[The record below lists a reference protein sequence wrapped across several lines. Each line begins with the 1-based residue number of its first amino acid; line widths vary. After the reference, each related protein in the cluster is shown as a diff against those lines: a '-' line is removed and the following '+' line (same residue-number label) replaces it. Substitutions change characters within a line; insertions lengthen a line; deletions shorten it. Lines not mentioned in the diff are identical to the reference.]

1 MDPGERMTAGGV
13 DRDAARPGEDR
24 IRHRVDDIDDVGQLM
39 RYALAAQLARL
50 ERYGISQNAVARGA
64 GSAPAKVTGSLRA
77 ATTTTTT
84 TTTTTAK
91 SNSNG
96 KAANRPNTRESVALT
111 GDWLRNLDRA
121 MVALAPDTESLG
133 GLNSLGIRLR
143 GLTRND
149 SLPAHLPA
157 GWTWEILQDDADT
170 EFAVL
175 IQASALLSLF
185 MPVDHARRSS
195 SELRQK
201 YKKKIH
207 AIAERLALIGG
218 APPTPRNIDALV
230 LLGSLTKY
238 AYDPDLGDLIG
249 GGLRT
254 SPLGFRHWRVLT
266 QLVHLCQDNLG
277 STSHLKGWVIRLL
290 KDAEELRR
298 RSVCPGRSL
307 DLELAVA
314 IPEPWSPPEDDWVRD
329 LLLTRATDPRST
341 TRERGT
347 AALGLWQRTLAHN
360 PLHREDDAQAR
371 RVGEVETRLREL
383 VAWLRDQGTGQDAGG
398 LRWTAATLEAVLDA
412 GTPVCN
418 VWPTPEPRDESW
430 FRVVRGAADSL
441 DSQEIPERIL
451 QPTKALLLHVLL
463 QNAVV
468 QRRKAIDTLM
478 ASGWSGAVVHALE
491 HVLEHEK
498 EQSWLRVRALFAI
511 GFLQRRDNTVAQ
523 ILVQACKEA
532 HDKLANG
539 PTDAQITEM
548 HAVLFAIGDCFGA
561 GFGAR
566 DRGNLK
572 TVRAGT
578 AVTMRELATGDIT
591 RGDPRFY
598 PVARAL
604 AYQLTFTA
612 QDRRAGT
619 KDSSEELLE
628 ALRAHPDDTTRE
640 FCEWALQYRFGDDG
654 KVRSLLHAA
663 DTDD

>member
-1 MDPGERMTAGGV
+1 MNPGERTAVEGV
-13 DRDAARPGEDR
+13 DRDAARPGDER

-64 GSAPAKVTGSLRA
+64 GSAPAKVTGSLRGP
-77 ATTTTTT
+77 
-84 TTTTTAK
+84 TA
-91 SNSNG
+91 NG
-96 KAANRPNTRESVALT
+96 ASPNRPTGREPVALT

-121 MVALAPDTESLG
+121 IVALAPDTESLG

-143 GLTRND
+143 GLARND

-175 IQASALLSLF
+175 VQASALLSLF

-201 YKKKIH
+201 YKRKIH

-238 AYDPDLGDLIG
+238 AYDADLGDLIG

-266 QLVHLCQDNLG
+266 QLVHLCEDNLT
-277 STSHLKGWVIRLL
+277 SSSHLKGWVIRLL
-290 KDAEELRR
+290 KDADELRR

-307 DLELAVA
+307 DLELAVV
-314 IPEPWSPPEDDWVRD
+314 IPESWSPPEDDWVRD
-329 LLLTRATDPRST
+329 LLIARATDSGST

-347 AALGLWQRTLAHN
+347 AALGLWQRTLVHN
-360 PLHREDDAQAR
+360 PRRSHDDAQAR
-371 RVGEVETRLREL
+371 RVREIETE
-383 VAWLRDQGTGQDAGG
+383 LRDLVRWFRSQTASTDAAGG
-398 LRWTAATLEAVLDA
+398 LRWTAATLESVLDA

-418 VWPTPEPRDESW
+418 SWPTPDPEDESW
-430 FRVVRGAADSL
+430 FAIVRAAADSL

-451 QPTKALLLHVLL
+451 QPTKALFMHLLL

-468 QRRKAIDTLM
+468 QRRRAVDALL
-478 ASGWSGAVVHALE
+478 SGGWTGAVVHALE
-491 HVLEHEK
+491 HVLEREK

-532 HDKLANG
+532 HAKLAAG
-539 PTDAQITEM
+539 PTDARITEM

-578 AVTMRELATGDIT
+578 AVILRELATGDVT

-598 PVARAL
+598 PVSRAL
-604 AYQLTFTA
+604 AYLLTFTA
-612 QDRRAGT
+612 QDRRAGRT
-619 KDSSEELLE
+619 DPSEELLE
-628 ALRAHPDDTTRE
+628 AMRDHPDDTTRE
-640 FCEWALQYRFGDDG
+640 FCEWALQYRFGADG
-654 KVRSLLHAA
+654 RVRSLLHAA
-663 DTDD
+663 DTEN